1 MPFSSEQADCQ
12 PWKIMSIARRNWAIV
27 GQPIWGSVQVLYHN
41 HFAIGGFALGRHKD
55 ESEAV
60 AMTNVRCSSVE
71 RDTA

>member
-1 MPFSSEQADCQ
+1 MPFSSEQ
-12 PWKIMSIARRNWAIV
+12 SIARRNWAIV
-27 GQPIWGSVQVLYHN
+27 GQPIWGSVQVLCHN